1 MLKVLMETNEISV
14 IRIQFSRPRSGQ
26 PGISG
31 INPQS
36 AFFSFISPRANGA
49 DGSDG
54 DEAKKTK
61 GELLCDARG
70 AVHERAPRFKA
81 ASFSNVIPS

>member
-1 MLKVLMETNEISV
+1 MLKVKMETNKISM
-14 IRIQFSRPRSGQ
+14 IRIQFSRPRSEQ

-36 AFFSFISPRANGA
+36 AFFLYIPANER
-49 DGSDG
+49 DRRFDG
-54 DEAKKTK
+54 DEAKKKTK
-61 GELLCDARG
+61 GELLCAARG
-70 AVHERAPRFKA
+70 AVHELAPRFKV